1 MVFECGKVFSHNYK
15 ELSIMMIKLRSP
27 LDNFHA
33 GFRLNGFRPN
43 DILES
48 RDGDTDAWRLEVE
61 RVAPSLKVII
71 KFPIT
76 PIYLS
81 YF

>member
-1 MVFECGKVFSHNYK
+1 
-15 ELSIMMIKLRSP
+15 MIKLRSP

-48 RDGDTDAWRLEVE
+48 RDGDADAWRLEVE
-61 RVAPSLKVII
+61 RVAPSLKVIL
-71 KFPIT
+71 KFPLPKFICLT
-76 PIYLS
+76 FRLLS
-81 YF
+81 SWRPETGGRI